1 MFSFFVIR
9 NYVNLKSYLQG
20 VSMKNRVIKNFVM
33 FLFFWTIIVVGLN
46 LLHGRSFWTNLPWEV
61 YLIFLLSLLQLTTA
75 LSKKVISSIDFVI
88 FFVYT
93 VINSSYFG
101 YTNWTSLVIFAIM
114 ALFFT
119 AITIFIGNQ
128 FKKGDHR

>member
-1 MFSFFVIR
+1 
-9 NYVNLKSYLQG
+9 
-20 VSMKNRVIKNFVM
+20 MKNRVIKNFVM

-46 LLHGRSFWTNLPWEV
+46 LLHGRSFWTHLPWEV